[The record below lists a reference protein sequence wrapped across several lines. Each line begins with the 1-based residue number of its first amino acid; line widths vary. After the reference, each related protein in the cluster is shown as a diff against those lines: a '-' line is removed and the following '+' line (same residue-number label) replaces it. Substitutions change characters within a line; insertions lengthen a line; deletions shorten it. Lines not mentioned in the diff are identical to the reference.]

1 MTSLFFPKKKPIKGR
16 ICENTGLR
24 TLNQVST
31 AALKGRIDENAGCC
45 PFYLLHQAAIAAF
58 FKTFAFKAVRI
69 LA

>member
-1 MTSLFFPKKKPIKGR
+1 LKNLFFLKKVSIKGR

-31 AALKGRIDENAGCC
+31 AALKGRIHENAGCC
-45 PFYLLHQAAIAAF
+45 PFYLLHQVAIAAF